1 MRAHR
6 SRWREAIVGAAAL
19 AMIAAVGAV
28 ASYWTNRELPAVR
41 LALADLNEIAAGDV
55 LKLEPEDV
63 LWVDARFEKDYEAGH
78 LPRAVCFNEAN
89 WEAQTSALVFGWR
102 PGKRVVVYG
111 KDARATRR
119 MASIIAVII
128 GLGDV
133 VFCRG
138 DWEELATAFGREGG
152 ER

>member
-1 MRAHR
+1 MRADR
-6 SRWREAIVGAAAL
+6 SRCKEAIVGAAAL

-28 ASYWTNRELPAVR
+28 ASFWTNRGLPAVR
-41 LALADLNEIAAGDV
+41 LALADLDEMATGDV
-55 LKLEPEDV
+55 LGLEPETV

-78 LPRAVCFNEAN
+78 LPRAVCFNETN
-89 WEAQTSALVFGWR
+89 WEAQASALVFSWR

-133 VFCRG
+133 VFYRG
-138 DWEELATAFGREGG
+138 DWEGLASAFGREGG